1 MKIDSRLKLRTVAG
15 ECIVTLRSNGT
26 DDMTRV
32 ISLNQSSRY
41 LWETFAG
48 KDFTVAEVADA
59 LVAEYGIERAVADT
73 DAASWVQKL
82 SELGVLE

>member
-1 MKIDSRLKLRTVAG
+1 MKLDSKLKLRTVAG
-15 ECIVTLRSNGT
+15 ECIITLRSNGT

-32 ISLNQSSRY
+32 ISLNQTSKF
-41 LWETFAG
+41 LWETMAG
-48 KDFTVAEVADA
+48 KDFTVADVADA
-59 LVAEYGIERAVADT
+59 LVAEYEIDRAVAEK